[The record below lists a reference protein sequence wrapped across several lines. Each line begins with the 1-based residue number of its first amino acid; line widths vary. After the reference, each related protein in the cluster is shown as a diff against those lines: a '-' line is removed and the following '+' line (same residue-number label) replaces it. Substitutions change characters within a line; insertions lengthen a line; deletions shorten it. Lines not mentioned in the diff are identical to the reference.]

1 MLKRPTLALNARWK
15 MCCHLQCVRFPLSHF
30 ATNFHLFDFLAGG
43 DDGAEGD
50 DNDDA
55 GSDQDFAG

>member
-1 MLKRPTLALNARWK
+1 MPGEKCVVIYNVSIFP
-15 MCCHLQCVRFPLSHF
+15 CHISPLTF
-30 ATNFHLFDFLAGG
+30 ILFDFLAGG

>member
-1 MLKRPTLALNARWK
+1 